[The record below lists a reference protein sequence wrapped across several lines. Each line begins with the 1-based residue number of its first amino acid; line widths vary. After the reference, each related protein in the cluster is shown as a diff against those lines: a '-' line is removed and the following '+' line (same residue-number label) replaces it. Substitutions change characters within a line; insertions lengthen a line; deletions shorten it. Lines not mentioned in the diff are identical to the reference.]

1 MSNTTHI
8 RITLDVTYDLNGQ
21 PVEDMQSLLQK
32 NLHASIGNGLLTGDT
47 AV

>member
-32 NLHASIGNGLLTGDT
+32 NLHASIGNGLAGL
-47 AV
+47 AI